1 MCRKS
6 GRDDTANVVQAHFLR
21 QSGTASPA
29 RLAVCQFACMAFFLV
44 QGSTA
49 WPAAPAAGVLL
60 SPEPWSIA
68 AGIKK
73 GLQQDCNPNFL
84 TWCRGRDLNPHG
96 IATAPSRQRVYQF
109 HHLDAKR
116 VLTRKG
122 RVWQAKNDGFAK
134 FVSSLCHSGEKM
146 ACSTAFKAH
155 NTESASQGACLS
167 PDPPHGACPLS
178 CLCAAPCSLCTL
190 HESS

>member
-1 MCRKS
+1 MARSPCCRS
-6 GRDDTANVVQAHFLR
+6 SSVPGALEH
-21 QSGTASPA
+21 
-29 RLAVCQFACMAFFLV
+29 
-44 QGSTA
+44 
-49 WPAAPAAGVLL
+49 AP
-60 SPEPWSIA
+60 

-134 FVSSLCHSGEKM
+134 FVSSLCHSGEKL
-146 ACSTAFKAH
+146 ACSRDCKAH
-155 NTESASQGACLS
+155 NTRSGSQGTDSGQIFVPCPVPFPVPFASCTGPGNAHALRKS
-167 PDPPHGACPLS
+167 PTWALYVPAIFAL
-178 CLCAAPCSLCTL
+178 
-190 HESS
+190 